1 MRRGAWVRVREGNDP
16 MGRLVA
22 AVLLGLVVLTG
33 CGGSPEAQESPT
45 VRPVSAEC
53 DEAFDE
59 VPTAAPS
66 LAEPA
71 PTAPVSP
78 IPTDPRGAFGDLYG
92 AVQACDSVEEFAEA
106 FRGHPLP
113 ITRSTDAV
121 SALRVLCRSTNS
133 EEIRGTAI
141 CQEVGVPDTV
151 TDTKEN
157 DADLETP
164 ESPGG

>member
-1 MRRGAWVRVREGNDP
+1 
-16 MGRLVA
+16 MGRLLVA
-22 AVLLGLVVLTG
+22 ALLGLIVVSG
-33 CGGSPEAQESPT
+33 CGGSPEVQESPT
-45 VRPVSAEC
+45 VREVSAEC

-66 LAEPA
+66 LADPV

-78 IPTDPRGAFGDLYG
+78 VPTDPRGAFGDLYG

-106 FRGHPLP
+106 FRGHPLA
-113 ITRSTDAV
+113 ITLNTDAV
-121 SALRVLCRSTNS
+121 SALRVLCRSTDS
-133 EEIRGTAI
+133 DEIRGTPI
-141 CQEVGVPDTV
+141 CQEVGVPDPAI
-151 TDTKEN
+151 DTKEN

>member
-1 MRRGAWVRVREGNDP
+1 MRTREGTDP

-22 AVLLGLVVLTG
+22 AVLVGLVVLTG
-33 CGGSPEAQESPT
+33 CGGSPEVEASPT

-66 LAEPA
+66 LADPV

-78 IPTDPRGAFGDLYG
+78 IPTDPRGAFGDLYA
-92 AVQACDSVEEFAEA
+92 AVRACDSVEEFAEG

-113 ITRSTDAV
+113 ITLNTDAI

-133 EEIRGTAI
+133 DEIRGTAI
-141 CQEVGVPDTV
+141 CQEVGLPDPAV
-151 TDTKEN
+151 DTKEN
-157 DADLETP
+157 DADLESP
-164 ESPGG
+164 ESPAG